1 MLPPKIGLGH
11 DGSSAG
17 ADHFSVF
24 FSAFSA
30 VFSAATAA
38 LRSCCRGGA
47 AAGRRSELPAKLLRW
62 AVHWRCV
69 VCIVVIMTNIDAVEA
84 DEEAGS
90 RATGVP
96 IR

>member
-17 ADHFSVF
+17 ADHFS
-24 FSAFSA
+24 AFSA

-38 LRSCCRGGA
+38 LRSCVRTGA
-47 AAGRRSELPAKLLRW
+47 AAGRRSELPAKLLSW
-62 AVHWRCV
+62 AVHGRCV
-69 VCIVVIMTNIDAVEA
+69 VCIVVIMATAEAVEA

-90 RATGVP
+90 CARGVP